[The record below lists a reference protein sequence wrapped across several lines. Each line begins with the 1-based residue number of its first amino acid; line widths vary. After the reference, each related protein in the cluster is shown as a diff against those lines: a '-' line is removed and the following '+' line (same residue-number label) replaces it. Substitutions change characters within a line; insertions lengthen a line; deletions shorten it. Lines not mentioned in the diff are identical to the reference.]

1 MIGAGAFGL
10 FLGFLIAGAPIF
22 VVLALTTV
30 ILFLVEGRP
39 LVAVPQKIVDEL
51 NGVTLMAVPFFV
63 MAATFMQRGGIAAA
77 LIEAANAWIGRVRGG
92 LAIVCVAATTLF
104 AAICGSSV
112 ATALAMGTVLVPAMV
127 ERRYPRPFA
136 LGVVGAS
143 GTLGILIP
151 PSLSMIV
158 YAVIAEQSVPR
169 LFLAGVL
176 PGLLQAGLFMIWI
189 AYYARRTNLP
199 REMPVDAAAFRRA
212 NLRALPALAVPAI
225 VLGGIYG
232 GVVTVTEAAALAAAV
247 ALLVSVTIYRSMG
260 WRDVLPALAEAAR
273 SAATVMIIIGAA
285 LVFGQWI
292 TESGLPARL
301 VELITA
307 IGLQPW
313 QFLIAINLVLL
324 ALGMFLEVA
333 SIMLIT
339 LPLIL
344 PLLPALGIDPVHFAV
359 VMTINMELALLTPPV
374 GLNLYVLSGISGAPV
389 DEAAR
394 GVAPFILLL
403 LALLML
409 VTFWP
414 ELSLA
419 LPNLV
424 YGG

>member
-1 MIGAGAFGL
+1 MTGAGAFGL
-10 FLGFLIAGAPIF
+10 FFGFLIAGAPIF

-30 ILFLVEGRP
+30 VLFLVEGRP

-176 PGLLQAGLFMIWI
+176 PGLLQAGLFMLWI
-189 AYYARRTNLP
+189 AYYARRADLP
-199 REMPVDAAAFRRA
+199 REAPADAATFRRA

-247 ALLVSVTIYRSMG
+247 ALLVSLTVYRSMA

-292 TESGLPARL
+292 TESGWPARL
-301 VELITA
+301 VELIA
-307 IGLQPW
+307 RIGLQSW

-324 ALGMFLEVA
+324 GLGMFLEVA

-344 PLLPALGIDPVHFAV
+344 PLLPALGIDLVHFAV

-394 GVAPFILLL
+394 GVTPFILLL
-403 LALLML
+403 LALLAV

-414 ELSLA
+414 PLSLL